1 MDEFMLWFGGDTW
14 TFIDALVTILTLL
27 LVIYNWY
34 QNYKQNQEIRI
45 QIVLQHMNITKVL
58 AIPLIRKNFTRSE
71 LFGIL
76 GAYDKDSK
84 FCIEHT
90 SSIKF
95 FEDIRNIQEGKLDEI
110 SIIIKKEDKFDMV
123 NL

>member
-1 MDEFMLWFGGDTW
+1 MC
-14 TFIDALVTILTLL
+14 
-27 LVIYNWY
+27 
-34 QNYKQNQEIRI
+34 
-45 QIVLQHMNITKVL
+45 
-58 AIPLIRKNFTRSE
+58 
-71 LFGIL
+71 
-76 GAYDKDSK
+76 AYDKDSK

>member
-1 MDEFMLWFGGDTW
+1 
-14 TFIDALVTILTLL
+14 
-27 LVIYNWY
+27 
-34 QNYKQNQEIRI
+34 
-45 QIVLQHMNITKVL
+45 MNITKVL
-58 AIPLIRKNFTRSE
+58 PIPLIRKNFTRSE

-95 FEDIRNIQEGKLDEI
+95 FEQTRRRNYLEYCLGDALFHHFILLQQYEFI
-110 SIIIKKEDKFDMV
+110 F
-123 NL
+123 

>member
-1 MDEFMLWFGGDTW
+1 MDEFMLWFGGVTW
-14 TFIDALVTILTLL
+14 AFIDALVTILTLL

-34 QNYKQNQEIRI
+34 QNYIQKHEIRI

-58 AIPLIRKNFTRSE
+58 PIPLIRKNFTRSE

-110 SIIIKKEDKFDMV
+110 SIIIKKETH
-123 NL
+123 

>member
-58 AIPLIRKNFTRSE
+58 PIPLIRKNFTRSE
-71 LFGIL
+71 LF
-76 GAYDKDSK
+76 
-84 FCIEHT
+84 
-90 SSIKF
+90 
-95 FEDIRNIQEGKLDEI
+95 NIGCL
-110 SIIIKKEDKFDMV
+110 
-123 NL
+123 

>member
-1 MDEFMLWFGGDTW
+1 MDEFMLWFCGDTW

-58 AIPLIRKNFTRSE
+58 PIPLIRKNFTRSE

>member
-45 QIVLQHMNITKVL
+45 QIVLQHMNITKVFP
-58 AIPLIRKNFTRSE
+58 IPLIRKNFTRSE

>member
-58 AIPLIRKNFTRSE
+58 PIPLIRKNFTRSE

-84 FCIEHT
+84 FCIENT

>member
-45 QIVLQHMNITKVL
+45 QIVLQHMNITRVL
-58 AIPLIRKNFTRSE
+58 PIPLIRKNFTRSE